1 MGKRRS
7 DDATE
12 TSYYAV
18 RVALARAL
26 SEVGAFIAEKGLAE
40 EGAPVI
46 LRFIAKIAAR
56 FEVIVSEKLASE
68 VIPVIGAVGGATINL
83 LFINHF
89 QSMAR
94 GHFIVRNL
102 ERKYGEEMIR
112 KEYEGIAQAQST
124 LAYRRTS
131 VTGQL
136 KLRPWLNKWKDS
148 AVSAGGR
155 LIAGYLLKNYGEV
168 KTLNI
173 DAKRKTIV
181 LEITLKGEN
190 ELTRISIGAYEFLR
204 AENRA
209 SIVAKEVTTSKEW
222 LTALLKD
229 YLVDREI
236 QIPDKFKNQFAIL
249 FEQL

>member
-1 MGKRRS
+1 M
-7 DDATE
+7 
-12 TSYYAV
+12 
-18 RVALARAL
+18 
-26 SEVGAFIAEKGLAE
+26 
-40 EGAPVI
+40 
-46 LRFIAKIAAR
+46 
-56 FEVIVSEKLASE
+56 
-68 VIPVIGAVGGATINL
+68 
-83 LFINHF
+83 
-89 QSMAR
+89 
-94 GHFIVRNL
+94 
-102 ERKYGEEMIR
+102 
-112 KEYEGIAQAQST
+112 
-124 LAYRRTS
+124 
-131 VTGQL
+131 TGQL

-148 AVSAGGR
+148 AVSAGRR